1 VKEIGIRKENRKKEK
16 EKNARTGFGPNL
28 PSPTMR
34 EAQPSSLAPIRAR
47 ILSCPLSVAWGHSP
61 ARVFN
66 ARVSLMGGPGS
77 SEAPSPLTVVTKLAR
92 SSPRGPRPPRVGS
105 SPGTSG
111 SRNRLPWPPIT
122 LDTCFSQL
130 VAIAWVSLNVGVRL
144 GILFRKL
151 RSESI
156 AIQSSTPPC
165 SSLI

>member
-47 ILSCPLSVAWGHSP
+47 ILSCPLYVAWGHSP

-77 SEAPSPLTVVTKLAR
+77 SEAPSPPTAVTKLAR
-92 SSPRGPRPPRVGS
+92 SSPRGPRPPRMGS
-105 SPGTSG
+105 SPGTSE
-111 SRNRLPWPPIT
+111 SCNRLLWPPIT
-122 LDTCFSQL
+122 LGL
-130 VAIAWVSLNVGVRL
+130 ARL
-144 GILFRKL
+144 GGLHRPGVAALQQKPPRSLASALGRKSPAEL
-151 RSESI
+151 
-156 AIQSSTPPC
+156 
-165 SSLI
+165 L